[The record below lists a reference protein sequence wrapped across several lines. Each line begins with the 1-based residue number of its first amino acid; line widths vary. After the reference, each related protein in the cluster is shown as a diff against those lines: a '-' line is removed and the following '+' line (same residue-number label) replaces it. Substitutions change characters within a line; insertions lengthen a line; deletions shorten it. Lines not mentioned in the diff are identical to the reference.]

1 MALRNVDMVINCASS
16 RGHYLSVI
24 QYESQRWSPSEFEWT
39 TFLLHMPTGED
50 VTFMT
55 EYSHCLY
62 WYVTEKCVCK
72 LHYI

>member
-1 MALRNVDMVINCASS
+1 MKVNDSPFKLRGTLI
-16 RGHYLSVI
+16 
-24 QYESQRWSPSEFEWT
+24 
-39 TFLLHMPTGED
+39 FLLHMPTAED
-50 VTFMT
+50 ITFMT